1 MPEALLNMVKKK
13 ELVKLG
19 AKQREGNCLAAIGK
33 QICRLWRVFHTFDE
47 AQMMAEKVY
56 ALKKLFEM

>member
-19 AKQREGNCLAAIGK
+19 AKRREGNCLAAIGK
-33 QICRLWRVFHTFDE
+33 QICRL
-47 AQMMAEKVY
+47 
-56 ALKKLFEM
+56 